1 MRLGPSGVENSVAG
15 EKRHSLLISGRPRQR
30 RRVAGHGRWRH
41 VADGG
46 VAAAVRPFRGP
57 RAVRPRLLLL
67 PSMRKPLKKA
77 FAEVRDLRPV
87 SDDGCD
93 SVSQRQPFAVEV
105 LYERRQRAQSVAPVG
120 PPKSPAGSGRSKR
133 VVAPPAPS
141 ADPAFPAPS
150 ARLRQTRWKR
160 TRSPQRDSDTALAA
174 SITPRTS
181 SAPLA

>member
-1 MRLGPSGVENSVAG
+1 MPKRTQLTEAEREQRRAADRAFVQQAVEALRSSDG
-15 EKRHSLLISGRPRQR
+15 WQRWLTTRRHFHSYSLLISGRPRQR

-41 VADGG
+41 VADEG

-57 RAVRPRLLLL
+57 RAVRPRLLPL

-105 LYERRQRAQSVAPVG
+105 LYERRQR
-120 PPKSPAGSGRSKR
+120 
-133 VVAPPAPS
+133 
-141 ADPAFPAPS
+141 
-150 ARLRQTRWKR
+150 LR
-160 TRSPQRDSDTALAA
+160 A
-174 SITPRTS
+174 SRP
-181 SAPLA
+181 